1 MKKVRN
7 TRLHVEQHLIPAA
20 LYSDGPM
27 LLYRLMGDATAEIRK
42 FYSQAGIEN
51 LDLFVQENHRV
62 YYREDTSVLVIRI
75 GMPDPEDVLQSRAV
89 YLCYCSKN
97 GDNLYF
103 SSELAEEGNYLLCCK
118 PDSKIFHMICGDA
131 PDDTQKEFDMVADC
145 YWELMIND
153 GLKELESVCS
163 SRR

>member
-51 LDLFVQENHRV
+51 PNLFVHENHRV
-62 YYREDTSVLVIRI
+62 FYRDETSVLVIRI
-75 GMPDPEDVLQSRAV
+75 AMPKPEQVLHSRAV

-103 SSELAEEGNYLLCCK
+103 TSELAKAGSYLLCCK
-118 PDSKIFHMICGDA
+118 PDSNIAHMICGDA
-131 PDDTQKEFDMVADC
+131 PDEEQKEFDMVANR

-163 SRR
+163 GRR

>member
-7 TRLHVEQHLIPAA
+7 ARLHVEQHLIPAA

-51 LDLFVQENHRV
+51 PDLFVQENHRV

-75 GMPDPEDVLQSRAV
+75 GMPDPEDVLQSR
-89 YLCYCSKN
+89 LS
-97 GDNLYF
+97 
-103 SSELAEEGNYLLCCK
+103 
-118 PDSKIFHMICGDA
+118 
-131 PDDTQKEFDMVADC
+131 
-145 YWELMIND
+145 
-153 GLKELESVCS
+153 
-163 SRR
+163 